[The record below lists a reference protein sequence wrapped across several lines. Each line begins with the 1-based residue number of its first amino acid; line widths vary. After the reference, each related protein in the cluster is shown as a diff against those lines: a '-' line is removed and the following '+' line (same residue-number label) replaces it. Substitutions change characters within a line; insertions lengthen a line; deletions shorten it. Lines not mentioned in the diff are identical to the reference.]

1 MIPPGFKI
9 RTADDMYY
17 FCAKNCNE
25 KWSWLVTLERLMDYK
40 YVGTSNYNNADWIKT
55 KGFESQVEFETGKS
69 KSGPSSVPELEKQKT
84 SEEAKKEV
92 NDEADSILKQLEQQ
106 QKELEKMKL

>member
-9 RTADDMYY
+9 RSADDMYY

-25 KWSWLVTLERLMDYK
+25 KWSWLVSLERLMDYK
-40 YVGTSNYNNADWIKT
+40 YVGTSNYNNIDWIKT
-55 KGFESQVEFETGKS
+55 KGFESQVEFESGGS
-69 KSGPSSVPELEKQKT
+69 KNIPHSTPEGHKT

-92 NDEADSILKQLEQQ
+92 DDEAERILKQLQEQ
-106 QKELEKMKL
+106 QKELEKKKE